1 MTEQIVYLTAE
12 GKAELEAKL
21 EFLRTSRR
29 REVAERIR
37 GAKDDGDIS
46 ESGEYEDAKR
56 EQAFLEGEI
65 RSLEQTLRHGRVIEN
80 TGTTETVAVGRTVT
94 VRPSDGTEEES
105 WRIVSPA
112 ESNPR
117 QHKISTASPIGAA
130 LIGRKVGETVQ
141 IETLAGHMEMQ
152 ILKVD

>member
-12 GKAELEAKL
+12 GKTELEAKL

-65 RSLEQTLRHGRVIEN
+65 RSLEQTLRLLHILLFLGRNRAGRFGGGGAVIGSVRYRSPT
-80 TGTTETVAVGRTVT
+80 TGAQQIDQQSQPQHTPGGPPVGQVT
-94 VRPSDGTEEES
+94 P
-105 WRIVSPA
+105 
-112 ESNPR
+112 
-117 QHKISTASPIGAA
+117 
-130 LIGRKVGETVQ
+130 L
-141 IETLAGHMEMQ
+141 
-152 ILKVD
+152 